1 MSNVKDKKGVLVVG
15 TGTIGEPLIG
25 MLARLKEKLDLGDV
39 YFHKRTP
46 LLDEIPKV
54 KSLLGQGAKL
64 IVDENRK
71 DDFQSIDLEVAGTFS
86 KTIESCKVVI
96 DCTPAGLQNKEAFYQ
111 NISPGALFVAQGSEK
126 GFGTPYGFLLN
137 DSAVNELD
145 NNDTNYVQVVS
156 CNTHA
161 ISRLCKALSENGGY
175 ERFVSGDFVCIRRAN
190 DASQDNGFVPSPTA
204 GSHGDA
210 EFGTHHARDV
220 HDLLTTVHGDI
231 FKNVKSS
238 AMKTNSQYMHT
249 IRFNIEVSGIMTKQ
263 DVIEKF
269 TVDKMVAL
277 TRHKSANR
285 IFSFG
290 RDHGFY
296 GRIYNQVVVSVPSI
310 TVFHAGENT
319 HVVGFAFTP
328 QDGNSLVSSAALAV
342 AGVHGFNEL
351 PNFAAFN
358 DMFHNEI

>member
-1 MSNVKDKKGVLVVG
+1 MNNAKDKKGVLIVG

-25 MLARLKEKLDLGDV
+25 MLARLKKKLDLGDV

-46 LLDEIPKV
+46 LLDEVPKV

-64 IVDENRK
+64 VVDNNRK
-71 DDFQSIDLEVAGTFS
+71 KDFQSIGLEVTGIFS
-86 KTIESCKVVI
+86 EVIKNCKVVI
-96 DCTPAGLQNKEAFYQ
+96 DCTPAGLQNKDAFYQ
-111 NISPGALFVAQGSEK
+111 NVSPGTLFVAQGSEK

-137 DSAVNELD
+137 DRVINKLD
-145 NNDTNYVQVVS
+145 CDDTNYVQVVS

-175 ERFVSGDFVCIRRAN
+175 ERFIGGDFVCIRRAN
-190 DASQDNGFVPSPTA
+190 DASQDSGFVPSPTA
-204 GSHGDA
+204 GSHEDA

-220 HDLLTTVHGDI
+220 HDLLSTTHGDT
-231 FKNVKSS
+231 FKNVRSS
-238 AMKTNSQYMHT
+238 AMKTNSQYMHA
-249 IRFNIEVSGIMTKQ
+249 IRFSIEVKGVMTKQ
-263 DVIEKF
+263 DVIEKLA
-269 TVDKMVAL
+269 VDKMVAL
-277 TRHKSANR
+277 TQHKSANR

-310 TVFHAGENT
+310 TVFHADEST

-342 AGVHGFNEL
+342 AGIHGFDSL
-351 PNFAAFN
+351 PQFTAFN
-358 DMFHNEI
+358 DLFHSEI